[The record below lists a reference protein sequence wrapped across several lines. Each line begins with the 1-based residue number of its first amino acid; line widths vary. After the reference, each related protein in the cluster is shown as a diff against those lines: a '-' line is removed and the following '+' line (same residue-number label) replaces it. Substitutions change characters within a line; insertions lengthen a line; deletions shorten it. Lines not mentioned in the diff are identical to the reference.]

1 MTHAFPIFLKLKL
14 RTIFSVVTTGTG
26 RSTHR
31 AQRTSVSTRGDV
43 SLPWAVV
50 EFTRYAGT
58 PIFRWL
64 AKITTGL
71 SKCRQVITVR
81 SPAHVVR
88 RAARRRRSAKIQ
100 NDHDVR
106 ASFTSRASGSSA
118 TPITVDQPPRRQCL
132 CISLGRRDE
141 CRRWFLE
148 TNAVRLG
155 LPIRGVLDHVK
166 RVLDRCRRSHPCT
179 SSACWLRP

>member
-50 EFTRYAGT
+50 EFTRYVGT

-81 SPAHVVR
+81 SPAHVVC
-88 RAARRRRSAKIQ
+88 RAARRRRSVKIQ
-100 NDHDVR
+100 NHHDVEHR
-106 ASFTSRASGSSA
+106 
-118 TPITVDQPPRRQCL
+118 
-132 CISLGRRDE
+132 SLHVHRGRRRLQLRLINHHVASA
-141 CRRWFLE
+141 CAYRLAGE
-148 TNAVRLG
+148 TNVAGGFWKPMPFAWGYRFEVFL
-155 LPIRGVLDHVK
+155 
-166 RVLDRCRRSHPCT
+166 T
-179 SSACWLRP
+179 T